1 MQDTLSRGDVHSSL
15 RMPRSYD
22 NLGLTLEHRQNMER
36 QEGKM
41 RQQLTNLRRT
51 GIRNEF
57 QWSNILTPLFW
68 LSLPV
73 LRETRLEPLMRE
85 FE

>member
-1 MQDTLSRGDVHSSL
+1 
-15 RMPRSYD
+15 
-22 NLGLTLEHRQNMER
+22 MER
-36 QEGKM
+36 QEGRM

-51 GIRNEF
+51 GIGSDF
-57 QWSNILTPLFW
+57 PWSNIITPLFW

-85 FE
+85 FQVNAEQIEAVAAHWEREGL